1 MKNKKIGAIIKNDIE
16 RSIKN
21 KWFVILNLILM
32 IFIVV
37 GFNFNNIK
45 TILKQNNVT
54 IDNSITIYIEDPDNV
69 ISEQN
74 IKMLN
79 LDENL
84 TAEKKDSVE
93 EYENSA
99 IDENIVLLKVKKD
112 KNEYINATILS
123 KEGISGVYIDKITD
137 MLNIIKDNIIA
148 NEQNIDI
155 EQIEKIKAPV
165 NVNRVMLG
173 DNVKEESVDVSFLQ
187 LMSTYLI
194 FFILLL
200 CLNKIASTIS
210 QEKISKS
217 IEYIL
222 TSISSKE
229 YMISKVL
236 SMCLIVVIQFVFVLS
251 YIIIALMLSVLL
263 SSGATSIAI
272 DTTTIDINN
281 IINTRTIMYF
291 VITFVFMC
299 ITTFLQGIIQCVMSA
314 KTTNIQEA
322 GNATILLVMINLIL
336 YTVVTALVT
345 PAKSI
350 SILSYILSVLPIASM
365 YFIPSMFIIGQ
376 TSIIQIIIALVIL
389 IATVPLAVIVA
400 QKPFKNAILDFTHKK
415 EKKITGIEKILST
428 REYQERMIQRKESSK
443 KGLIIGLS
451 VILLIVMQVV
461 GGLLANVLV
470 SPLHKVMP
478 WISDGS
484 IELILISV
492 VFVLSIF
499 IPYLILRAY
508 IPKEEKIENKEE
520 IKNKEENE
528 NKINTRKESI
538 IKCIKYIVL
547 SIPIMSIIQMVCSF
561 AINKLGVGTDVT
573 SSLGLFSYTGKLAT
587 VLTFI
592 QIAILPAIFEELF
605 IRKGVIG
612 VLKDRGAIF
621 TVIVSSLI
629 FAVIHMN
636 VSQFIFSFLVGIL
649 FAIVRLKTG
658 KMYPTMILHFIN
670 NGFALIEAL
679 FYDHIMFMQIFTY
692 AIIVLN
698 AIGFCILIYMLYL
711 KVMELKDKESIQR
724 LKEQLDYRKIK
735 LDIIE
740 NMYVFKDFTFFV
752 TVILSAILFTV
763 IEKTL
768 TIL

>member
-45 TILKQNNVT
+45 AILKQNNVT
-54 IDNSITIYIEDPDNV
+54 IDNSITIYIEDPDDV

-93 EYENSA
+93 EYENNE

-148 NEQNIDI
+148 SEQNIDI

-236 SMCLIVVIQFVFVLS
+236 SMCLIVVIQFIFVLS
-251 YIIIALMLSVLL
+251 YLIIALMLSTLL
-263 SSGATSIAI
+263 SSGIASTADI
-272 DTTTIDINN
+272 DTTSIDIGSV
-281 IINTRTIMYF
+281 INTRTIMYF

-350 SILSYILSVLPIASM
+350 SVLSYVLSVLPIASM

-389 IATVPLAVIVA
+389 MGGHNPI
-400 QKPFKNAILDFTHKK
+400 
-415 EKKITGIEKILST
+415 ST
-428 REYQERMIQRKESSK
+428 
-443 KGLIIGLS
+443 
-451 VILLIVMQVV
+451 
-461 GGLLANVLV
+461 N
-470 SPLHKVMP
+470 
-478 WISDGS
+478 
-484 IELILISV
+484 
-492 VFVLSIF
+492 
-499 IPYLILRAY
+499 
-508 IPKEEKIENKEE
+508 
-520 IKNKEENE
+520 
-528 NKINTRKESI
+528 
-538 IKCIKYIVL
+538 
-547 SIPIMSIIQMVCSF
+547 
-561 AINKLGVGTDVT
+561 
-573 SSLGLFSYTGKLAT
+573 
-587 VLTFI
+587 
-592 QIAILPAIFEELF
+592 
-605 IRKGVIG
+605 
-612 VLKDRGAIF
+612 
-621 TVIVSSLI
+621 
-629 FAVIHMN
+629 
-636 VSQFIFSFLVGIL
+636 
-649 FAIVRLKTG
+649 
-658 KMYPTMILHFIN
+658 
-670 NGFALIEAL
+670 
-679 FYDHIMFMQIFTY
+679 
-692 AIIVLN
+692 
-698 AIGFCILIYMLYL
+698 
-711 KVMELKDKESIQR
+711 
-724 LKEQLDYRKIK
+724 
-735 LDIIE
+735 
-740 NMYVFKDFTFFV
+740 
-752 TVILSAILFTV
+752 
-763 IEKTL
+763 
-768 TIL
+768 

>member
-1 MKNKKIGAIIKNDIE
+1 
-16 RSIKN
+16 
-21 KWFVILNLILM
+21 
-32 IFIVV
+32 
-37 GFNFNNIK
+37 
-45 TILKQNNVT
+45 
-54 IDNSITIYIEDPDNV
+54 
-69 ISEQN
+69 
-74 IKMLN
+74 
-79 LDENL
+79 
-84 TAEKKDSVE
+84 
-93 EYENSA
+93 
-99 IDENIVLLKVKKD
+99 
-112 KNEYINATILS
+112 
-123 KEGISGVYIDKITD
+123 
-137 MLNIIKDNIIA
+137 
-148 NEQNIDI
+148 
-155 EQIEKIKAPV
+155 
-165 NVNRVMLG
+165 
-173 DNVKEESVDVSFLQ
+173 
-187 LMSTYLI
+187 
-194 FFILLL
+194 
-200 CLNKIASTIS
+200 
-210 QEKISKS
+210 
-217 IEYIL
+217 
-222 TSISSKE
+222 
-229 YMISKVL
+229 
-236 SMCLIVVIQFVFVLS
+236 
-251 YIIIALMLSVLL
+251 
-263 SSGATSIAI
+263 
-272 DTTTIDINN
+272 
-281 IINTRTIMYF
+281 
-291 VITFVFMC
+291 
-299 ITTFLQGIIQCVMSA
+299 
-314 KTTNIQEA
+314 
-322 GNATILLVMINLIL
+322 
-336 YTVVTALVT
+336 
-345 PAKSI
+345 
-350 SILSYILSVLPIASM
+350 
-365 YFIPSMFIIGQ
+365 
-376 TSIIQIIIALVIL
+376 
-389 IATVPLAVIVA
+389 
-400 QKPFKNAILDFTHKK
+400 
-415 EKKITGIEKILST
+415 
-428 REYQERMIQRKESSK
+428 MIQRKESSI

-478 WISDGS
+478 WISEGS

-508 IPKEEKIENKEE
+508 IPKEEKAENKD
-520 IKNKEENE
+520 ENE
-528 NKINTRKESI
+528 NKINARKESI
-538 IKCIKYIVL
+538 IKCIKYIIL

-587 VLTFI
+587 ILTFI

-612 VLKDRGAIF
+612 VLKDRGTIF

-636 VSQFIFSFLVGIL
+636 VSQFIFSFLIGIL

-670 NGFALIEAL
+670 NGFALVEAL

-752 TVILSAILFTV
+752 TVILSVVLFTV
-763 IEKTL
+763 IEKAL